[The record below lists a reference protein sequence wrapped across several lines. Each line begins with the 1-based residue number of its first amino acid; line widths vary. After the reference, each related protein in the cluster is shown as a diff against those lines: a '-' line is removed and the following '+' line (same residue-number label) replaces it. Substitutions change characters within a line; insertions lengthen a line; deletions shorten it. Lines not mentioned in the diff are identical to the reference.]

1 MKGYP
6 MAIDTVFMEGN
17 ANSSGMRF
25 GDTRRWRIEA
35 YLSQWLDSLRRAG
48 VGEPEEYL
56 SRMLRDTR
64 FVDSVREYAPDL
76 LEYVSGIASA
86 CAQPFD
92 LVFASQLMD
101 EEWEYRRQFL
111 ADLRP
116 PEKCSSVAILCRGGP
131 TLIGQNMDLG
141 PFTDGHQV
149 LLRVA
154 RSDSEPEALIFS
166 VGCMIG
172 LMGVNARG
180 IALCVNS
187 LPQLSAA
194 REGVPVAF
202 MIRKI
207 LQANSM
213 EEAVQTV
220 KRLPH
225 ATGQHYLIADCD
237 GIRSFE
243 ASATG
248 VVEYRAPDPGRVL
261 HTNHPLS
268 PIEQRPSS
276 ADDLVNTVARLSSLS
291 TRLLH
296 GEPGVDEIKDALSA
310 SDDPDHP
317 VRRILDKDPGNL
329 TLQMGAFTTGS
340 MISALHRGATQ
351 IDTWVSSGP
360 PLPSDY
366 EHFTLRAGEFLPD

>member
-1 MKGYP
+1 

-17 ANSSGMRF
+17 ANISGMRF
-25 GDTRRWRIEA
+25 GDTRRWQIEA

-64 FVDSVREYAPDL
+64 FVDSIREYAPDL
-76 LEYVSGIASA
+76 LEHVSGIAAA

-116 PEKCSSVAILCRGGP
+116 PEKCSSVAILGQGRL
-131 TLIGQNMDLG
+131 TWIGQNMDLG
-141 PFTDGHQV
+141 SFTDGHQV

-154 RSDSEPEALIFS
+154 RSASEPGAVIFS

-202 MIRKI
+202 MVRKI
-207 LQANSM
+207 LQAHSM

-248 VVEYRAPDPGRVL
+248 VVEYHAPDPGRVL

-268 PIEQRPSS
+268 PIDQRASS
-276 ADDLVNTVARLSSLS
+276 AEDLANTVARLNSLS
-291 TRLLH
+291 ARLTH
-296 GEPGVDEIKDALSA
+296 GEPGLDQIKAALSA
-310 SDDPDHP
+310 SDDPEHP
-317 VRRILDKDPGNL
+317 VRRVLGKEPGNL
-329 TLQMGAFTTGS
+329 TLQMGSFTTGS
-340 MISALHRGATQ
+340 MISTLQKGVGQ
-351 IDTWVSSGP
+351 IDAWISSGP
-360 PLPSDY
+360 PLPGDY
-366 EHFTLRAGEFLPD
+366 EHVALTRLGDD